1 MDTRLAPMARM
12 LSLQSLPVQ
21 CPPRWLKTSRR
32 SIKRNIL
39 ARVILNTEFRDPTVD
54 QVSYPKTETVSSGD
68 LLDVKLLKK
77 FLS

>member
-1 MDTRLAPMARM
+1 M
-12 LSLQSLPVQ
+12 
-21 CPPRWLKTSRR
+21 
-32 SIKRNIL
+32 NIL

-54 QVSYPKTETVSSGD
+54 HVSYPKTETVSSGD

>member
-1 MDTRLAPMARM
+1 M
-12 LSLQSLPVQ
+12 
-21 CPPRWLKTSRR
+21 
-32 SIKRNIL
+32 NIL

-68 LLDVKLLKK
+68 LLEVKLLKK